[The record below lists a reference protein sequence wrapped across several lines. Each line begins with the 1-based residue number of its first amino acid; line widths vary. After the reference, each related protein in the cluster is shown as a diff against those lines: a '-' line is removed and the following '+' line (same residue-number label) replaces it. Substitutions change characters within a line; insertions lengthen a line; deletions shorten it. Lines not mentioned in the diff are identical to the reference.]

1 MQSVI
6 SMRWRTITATQTGEC
21 NSASFSHL
29 SSPKGLNGFMCRFVC
44 SRGLF
49 PNACQHLSVSTV
61 RVWKNNQTAHR
72 MSDCVLGVMLA
83 LFITINAI
91 KPNGYSKEAKARISS
106 TGSVKPVK
114 WDQGGITDAYTR
126 LTIFCL
132 DLLPFDKS
140 SIIGYCAET
149 MKTLYQLN

>member
-1 MQSVI
+1 
-6 SMRWRTITATQTGEC
+6 MR
-21 NSASFSHL
+21 
-29 SSPKGLNGFMCRFVC
+29 
-44 SRGLF
+44 
-49 PNACQHLSVSTV
+49 
-61 RVWKNNQTAHR
+61 
-72 MSDCVLGVMLA
+72 DCVLGVILA

-114 WDQGGITDAYTR
+114 WVQGRITDAYTR

-140 SIIGYCAET
+140 
-149 MKTLYQLN
+149 